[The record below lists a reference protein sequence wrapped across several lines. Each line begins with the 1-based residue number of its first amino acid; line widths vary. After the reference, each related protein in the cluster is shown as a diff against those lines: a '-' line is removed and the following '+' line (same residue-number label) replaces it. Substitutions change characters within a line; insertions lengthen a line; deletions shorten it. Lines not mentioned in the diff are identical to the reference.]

1 MKEKNIKIYL
11 LVSIALIIGLAIYG
25 VYLLMN
31 RNGNVILDS
40 SKEIVFTSYDNEEYN
55 QHIPNVNIKRIG
67 NDINNSINDFVVKYK
82 DVKTNTITYHYQVN
96 GNILSLFIIVEDNS
110 LEGASDVTFKSYN
123 IDLNKLNVLSD
134 EEVLDL
140 FDLDKQVIVNEID
153 KKFKNYYNDE
163 KSKNI
168 ISSNMTYQEYMN
180 KRGLSNLKD
189 NLYFDINKGKLNVY
203 VDYNSFLAEEK
214 VYYLANVGYVF
225 EFE

>member
-1 MKEKNIKIYL
+1 MKEKNIKKYL
-11 LVSIALIIGLAIYG
+11 LISIILIIGILIYG

-31 RNGNVILDS
+31 RNSNVILDS
-40 SKEIVFTSYDNEEYN
+40 SKEIVFTSYENEEYD
-55 QHIPNVNIKRIG
+55 QKIPNVNIKKIS
-67 NDINNSINDFVVKYK
+67 NDINNSINDFVEEYK
-82 DVKTNTITYHYQVN
+82 DIKTNTITYHYQVN

-110 LEGASDVTFKSYN
+110 IEGASDVTFKSYN
-123 IDLNKLNVLSD
+123 INLNKLKVLTD
-134 EEVLDL
+134 TEVLDL

-153 KKFKNYYNDE
+153 KRFKSYYEDE
-163 KSKNI
+163 INKSI
-168 ISSNMTYQEYMN
+168 ISSDMTYQEYMN

-214 VYYLANVGYVF
+214 IYYLANIGYVF

>member
-123 IDLNKLNVLSD
+123 IDLNKLKVLSD